1 MPERSINKSNC
12 PNLETS
18 AVWEEAGFIPPA
30 FCRTLIEFLHRLY
43 NDDIEN
49 IYDIDILRDQICV
62 TGEKTISGCS
72 EYIFT
77 DRERMYHFADEMNI
91 PAGEMNDA
99 EIADE
104 IICRLID
111 EYTGDK
117 FAFTD
122 RSGIMEVL
130 YKITTCIA

>member
-1 MPERSINKSNC
+1 MIHSFP
-12 PNLETS
+12 
-18 AVWEEAGFIPPA
+18 V
-30 FCRTLIEFLHRLY
+30 
-43 NDDIEN
+43 
-49 IYDIDILRDQICV
+49 
-62 TGEKTISGCS
+62 
-72 EYIFT
+72 
-77 DRERMYHFADEMNI
+77 
-91 PAGEMNDA
+91 GEMNDT

-130 YKITTCIA
+130 YKISTCIA

>member
-1 MPERSINKSNC
+1 
-12 PNLETS
+12 
-18 AVWEEAGFIPPA
+18 
-30 FCRTLIEFLHRLY
+30 
-43 NDDIEN
+43 
-49 IYDIDILRDQICV
+49 
-62 TGEKTISGCS
+62 
-72 EYIFT
+72 
-77 DRERMYHFADEMNI
+77 MYHFADEMNI
-91 PAGEMNDA
+91 PAGEMNDT

-130 YKITTCIA
+130 YKISTCIA